1 MLPLALV
8 VFGPLGYFVG
18 STLVNAVLWVYSVS
32 PFLIVPLTAVSWPLL
47 VMFGAHTL
55 MVPTMT
61 ELISTLG
68 YEPAVKPGAYC
79 SNFAQLGVLLAV
91 AFKSKKHRAAALSAA
106 SSCVFGVTEPAMY
119 GVILPR
125 KKTMIS
131 MILGSLVGG
140 FIAAFLGVKAYTM
153 AANSI
158 LSIIMFGPTMIGAII
173 SVVVSVVA
181 GFGFTLLIGFDEN

>member
-1 MLPLALV
+1 
-8 VFGPLGYFVG
+8 
-18 STLVNAVLWVYSVS
+18 
-32 PFLIVPLTAVSWPLL
+32 
-47 VMFGAHTL
+47 
-55 MVPTMT
+55 
-61 ELISTLG
+61 
-68 YEPAVKPGAYC
+68 
-79 SNFAQLGVLLAV
+79 
-91 AFKSKKHRAAALSAA
+91 
-106 SSCVFGVTEPAMY
+106 MY

-140 FIAAFLGVKAYTM
+140 FTAAFLGVKAYTM

-158 LSIIMFGPTMIGAII
+158 LSIIMFVTTMIGAII

>member
-1 MLPLALV
+1 
-8 VFGPLGYFVG
+8 
-18 STLVNAVLWVYSVS
+18 
-32 PFLIVPLTAVSWPLL
+32 
-47 VMFGAHTL
+47 
-55 MVPTMT
+55 
-61 ELISTLG
+61 
-68 YEPAVKPGAYC
+68 
-79 SNFAQLGVLLAV
+79 
-91 AFKSKKHRAAALSAA
+91 
-106 SSCVFGVTEPAMY
+106 MY